1 MSLMTFALTGWVEDA
16 VETGGP
22 LVLTLV
28 MFIENV
34 FPPIPS
40 ELVLPLAGFMVER
53 GVLNPVVALLASTL
67 GSALGAIVLY
77 EAGRYG
83 GRPLVLRYGRVLR
96 VDTDKLDRAD
106 RWMDRHG
113 TKVVLVARMIPLARS
128 IVSVPAGTTQMG
140 RGQFLLYTTIGSL
153 LWNGALIGAGWA
165 LGAAYEQ
172 AADVV
177 GTLSMV
183 AAAALVVGL
192 LVLWWRVQRRPGREV
207 LETGNTV
214 DLDDPDESSTT

>member
-1 MSLMTFALTGWVEDA
+1 MTGWVEDA
-16 VETGGP
+16 VESGGP
-22 LVLTLV
+22 LVLTFV
-28 MFIENV
+28 MFLENV

-40 ELVLPLAGFMVER
+40 ELVLPLAGFLVEQ
-53 GVLNPVVALLASTL
+53 GVLNPFVALAAATL
-67 GSALGAIVLY
+67 GSVLGAIVLY

-106 RWMDRHG
+106 DWMDRHG

-128 IVSVPAGTTQMG
+128 VVSVPAGTTRMG
-140 RGQFLLYTTIGSL
+140 RGQFLLYTTVGSL
-153 LWNGALIGAGWA
+153 IWNAALIGAGWA

-177 GTLSMV
+177 GTLSV
-183 AAAALVVGL
+183 IAAIGLVVGL
-192 LVLWWRVQRRPGREV
+192 LLLWWRVQRRPGREV
-207 LETGNTV
+207 LGEVEAV
-214 DLDDPDESSTT
+214 DLEDPDQLDDRGGTTTG